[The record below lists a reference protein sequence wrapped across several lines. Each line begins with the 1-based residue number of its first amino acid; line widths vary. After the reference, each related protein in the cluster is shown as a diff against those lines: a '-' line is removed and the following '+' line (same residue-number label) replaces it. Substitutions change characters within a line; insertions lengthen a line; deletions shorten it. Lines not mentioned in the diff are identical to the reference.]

1 MQFPILLV
9 LMTLNIYS
17 FIIVAIDKKK
27 SIKNTYRIPEKKLLQ
42 SAMTFGSL
50 GFLLAMYI
58 FRHKTRKFKFIF
70 LGWFFLILHACILY
84 YIFYL

>member
-50 GFLLAMYI
+50 GFLLAMYT

-70 LGWFFLILHACILY
+70 LGWFFLVLQACFLF